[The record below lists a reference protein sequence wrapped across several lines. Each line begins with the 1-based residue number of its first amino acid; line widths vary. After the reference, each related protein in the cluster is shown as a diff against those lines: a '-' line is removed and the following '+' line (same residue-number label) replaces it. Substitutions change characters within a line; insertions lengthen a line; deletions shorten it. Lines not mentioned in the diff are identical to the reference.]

1 MTKDTAPAEGRRR
14 RHAKS
19 SNGWHKLLIVLA
31 LLVVLAG
38 ASLFISARRTAERS
52 SVPTSS
58 EPSTSSPSNH
68 PGPAELTGARCPLSD
83 LPPPNGSVPA
93 RPALAIKV
101 DNYPAAR
108 PQIGLDHADIV
119 FEEPVEGG
127 ITRFVAVFQCQAPPR
142 VGPVR
147 SARLIDIKILGQL
160 GKPIFAY
167 AGAINPILRA
177 ISRARVVN
185 ENLIDLPT
193 VLERSSSRQP
203 PYNAYVDTAALWKL
217 HENDHTIPTPLF
229 TYSSTVPSGSKANYV
244 HIPFST
250 YSEETWRY
258 DPATQQ
264 YLLYYSGSRAMLQ
277 SGRQISATNIVI
289 QKVHVFYGP
298 YVENSFG
305 ALEVQAHLI
314 TKGPLEVLRNGV
326 VIKGTWERQ
335 SLTSPTRLVAS
346 NGQTIPLSP
355 GRTWVD
361 LVPSAIKVTIGQ
373 GGS

>member
-1 MTKDTAPAEGRRR
+1 MTKDIPAGGGRR

-19 SNGWHKLLIVLA
+19 SKGWHKFLIVLA

-38 ASLFISARRTAERS
+38 ASLFISARKAARGSTES
-52 SVPTSS
+52 TIPKST
-58 EPSTSSPSNH
+58 TSSPAQQST
-68 PGPAELTGARCPLSD
+68 PAELSSARCPLSD
-83 LPPPNGSVPA
+83 LPPPDGSVPS

-127 ITRFVAVFQCQAPPR
+127 ITRFVAVFQCQSPPK

-185 ENLIDLPT
+185 ENLIDLPAL
-193 VLERSSSRQP
+193 LERSSSRQP
-203 PYNAYVDTAALWKL
+203 PYNAYVNTTALWRL
-217 HENDHTIPTPLF
+217 HKSDRTTPLPLF
-229 TYSSTVPSGSKANYV
+229 TYSNTVPSGTRASSV

-258 DPATQQ
+258 DPATKQ
-264 YLLYYSGSRAMLQ
+264 YLLYYSGSKAMLQ
-277 SGRQISATNIVI
+277 SGRQITASNIVI
-289 QKVHVFYGP
+289 QIVHVFYGP

-314 TKGPLEVLRNGV
+314 TKGLLEVLRDGV
-326 VIKGTWERQ
+326 IIKGTWERQ
-335 SLTSPTRLVAS
+335 SLTSPTRLIAS

-373 GGS
+373 RGS